1 MREFYFIPFF
11 YLINSRLK
19 TKFELISWQI
29 IFFIPILIITYY
41 HLDIRSN
48 IFIHLFLLS
57 QLIFYSIYEIGYIEN
72 DIVTVK
78 KEKDPTI
85 RLNKENTKYIEK
97 NYSRIINSRYLV
109 FLLSSILLLW
119 IDLWIEYVLNIE
131 LFLFCVLITRLI
143 FYFHNKIRNRFTI
156 ITFFLLSISKFS
168 FPLILFVN
176 LEKINYALF
185 LALLVFP
192 ILRTIEILFLRRFKF
207 KFIGKIIRDIDK
219 FRIIYYLILFILF
232 IVVYFLNV
240 LNIYEFYIGI
250 TIISYFLLFR
260 IICFFLI
267 KGSIYKRD
275 KKVKKKFQNKFK

>member
-19 TKFELISWQI
+19 TKLELISWQI
-29 IFFIPILIITYY
+29 IFFIPVLIITYY

-48 IFIHLFLLS
+48 VFIHLFLLS

-72 DIVTVK
+72 DVVTVK
-78 KEKDPTI
+78 NEKDPTI

-97 NYSRIINSRYLV
+97 NYSKIINSRYLV

-143 FYFHNKIRNRFTI
+143 FYVHNKIRNRFTI

-192 ILRTIEILFLRRFKF
+192 ILRTIEIFFLRRFKF
-207 KFIGKIIRDIDK
+207 KFIGKIITDIDK
-219 FRIIYYLILFILF
+219 FRIIYYLTLFILF
-232 IVVYFLNV
+232 IMAYFLSV

-250 TIISYFLLFR
+250 TIILYFLLFR

>member
-29 IFFIPILIITYY
+29 IFFIPVLIITYY

-48 IFIHLFLLS
+48 VFIHLFLLS

-72 DIVTVK
+72 DVVTVK
-78 KEKDPTI
+78 NEKDPTI

-97 NYSRIINSRYLV
+97 NYSKIINSRYLV

-143 FYFHNKIRNRFTI
+143 FYVHNKIRNRFTI

-192 ILRTIEILFLRRFKF
+192 ILRTIEIFFLRRFKF
-207 KFIGKIIRDIDK
+207 KFIGKIITDIDK
-219 FRIIYYLILFILF
+219 FRIIYYLTLFILF
-232 IVVYFLNV
+232 IMAYFLSV

-250 TIISYFLLFR
+250 TIILYFLLFR